1 MNQPSEPEPMPRSL
15 RVRIVSSAIAGAVLL
30 AVAAAGLAGVGPF
43 GA

>member
-1 MNQPSEPEPMPRSL
+1 MNQPSEPEPMPR
-15 RVRIVSSAIAGAVLL
+15 RVRTWIISCAIAGAALL